1 MAAKWFEALTGSL
14 EQKKQYKQSMARIDA
29 LPDPYRSTARALH
42 RYLMASAIVVDGDT
56 MVTMFDDLADLFEQ
70 AAADRTPVREIVGEN
85 PSEFAETF
93 AQAYAGRNWIDKERA
108 RLAEAV
114 DAAVAADEEERP

>member
-93 AQAYAGRNWIDKERA
+93 AQAYAGRNWIDKERT